1 MEKDLQDYL
10 DRLDTAIESVMMN
23 EMTNTIQA
31 EIKAHAET
39 DVYSYKP
46 RFESRRKE
54 NGGIIDRDN
63 LDAKYEFQTRTLTV
77 TEEAPFQQ
85 LFGGERPT
93 YTSLGD
99 VIESGNEAFY
109 MKRAGKRPFM
119 QNAERD
125 IGNKTADKVLTA
137 GLKSRGL

>member
-1 MEKDLQDYL
+1 MEKDLQDFL
-10 DRLDTAIESVMMN
+10 DRLDTAVESIMMN
-23 EMTNTIQA
+23 EMTTTIIA

-54 NGGIIDRDN
+54 NGGIKDRDN
-63 LDAKYEFQTRTLTV
+63 LDAKYESQTRTLTV
-77 TEEAPFQQ
+77 REEAQFQQ
-85 LFGGERPT
+85 LFGGNPPD
-93 YTSLGD
+93 YTNLGD
-99 VIESGNEAFY
+99 VIESGNDAFY

-125 IGNKTADKVLTA
+125 IGNKTADRVLRA
-137 GLKSRGL
+137 GLRSRGL